1 MTGKSGRRITTWGL
15 WSLRRPALSLVLT
28 VDAAAVAIAVLSS
41 LSAAITPTQ
50 WLWFAVLTAAAVAHL
65 EAVRTIERRREQ
77 ASKKAP
83 YTNLK
88 SLWVFAALLVLP
100 LPLVIGLTAVSYVY
114 CWYRVYGP
122 TILFRKFYS
131 AATFVL
137 ASAVASAV
145 LDGPLLPHDLWSL
158 LRVAAAAGV
167 WWLVNYALVVVAIG
181 WSSPE
186 KLPIRQALG
195 HPGDQLVV
203 ASALGLGATMAV
215 LLVHEPWALPAPMIA
230 VLCVHRDLLLPQYL
244 RASRTDQKTG
254 LATPVYWADVV
265 TAALDRA
272 KLSET
277 GLGVLFLDVDKF
289 KAINDTYGHP
299 AGDQAIRA
307 VADLVRA
314 EVRAQDLVARY
325 GGDEL
330 AILLPGLEPG
340 QLLAVAERI
349 RSRLARTPVVLTA
362 TTDGQPRTLSG
373 VSTSMG
379 VASYPGDGISVEQL
393 LMSADG
399 ALLQAKQ
406 NGRNQ
411 IRVAA
416 AAPVRGMHGMSEMLS
431 GKSREDQ
438 GNAVADH
445 SRQMP

>member
-1 MTGKSGRRITTWGL
+1 M
-15 WSLRRPALSLVLT
+15 LT
-28 VDAAAVAIAVLSS
+28 VDAVAVAITVLSS
-41 LSAAITPTQ
+41 VSVAVTRTQ
-50 WLWFAVLTAAAVAHL
+50 WLWFAVLTAAAIAHL

-100 LPLVIGLTAVSYVY
+100 LPLVIALTAVSYGY

-122 TILFRKFYS
+122 TILFRKAYS

-137 ASAVASAV
+137 ASAAASVV
-145 LDGPLLPHDLWSL
+145 LHGIEPDAAGGRLPHDAWSL
-158 LRVAAAAGV
+158 LLVTAAAAA

-181 WSSPE
+181 LSAHE
-186 KLPIRQALG
+186 EVTVRQALG

-203 ASALGLGATMAV
+203 ASALGLGATMGV

-230 VLCVHRDLLLPQYL
+230 VLCVHRDLLLPQYV

-272 KLSET
+272 KLSQT
-277 GLGVLFLDVDKF
+277 RLGVLFLDIDKF

-314 EVRAQDLVARY
+314 EVRSEDLVARY

-330 AILLPGLEPG
+330 AILLPGLRSD

-349 RSRLARTPVVLTA
+349 RSRLANTPIVLTA
-362 TTDGQPRTLSG
+362 TTDGRPRTLPG

-379 VASYPGDGISVEQL
+379 VASYPDNGASADQL
-393 LMSADG
+393 LTSADG
-399 ALLQAKQ
+399 ALLRAKQ

-411 IRVAA
+411 IRQA
-416 AAPVRGMHGMSEMLS
+416 EI
-431 GKSREDQ
+431 
-438 GNAVADH
+438 AVLARTNPGDTRP
-445 SRQMP
+445 SA

>member
-1 MTGKSGRRITTWGL
+1 MTGEGGGRTAKQGL
-15 WSLRRPALSLVLT
+15 RSLPRPALCLVLA
-28 VDAAAVAIAVLSS
+28 VDAGAVGIGVFSS
-41 LSAAITPTQ
+41 ISAEITRTQ
-50 WLWFAVLTAAAVAHL
+50 WLWFAVLAAAAVAHL

-100 LPLVIGLTAVSYVY
+100 LPLVLALTAVSYAY

-122 TILFRKFYS
+122 TILFRKVYS

-137 ASAVASAV
+137 ASAAASAV
-145 LDGPLLPHDLWSL
+145 LNNVSPGARLPHDLWSL
-158 LRVAAAAGV
+158 LLVAAAAAV
-167 WWLVNYALVVVAIG
+167 WWLVNYALVVVAICL
-181 WSSPE
+181 STHE
-186 KLPIRQALG
+186 KLPVRQALG

-215 LLVHEPWALPAPMIA
+215 LLVREPWALPAPMIA

-254 LATPVYWADVV
+254 LAAPAYWADVV

-272 KLSET
+272 KLSQT
-277 GLGVLFLDVDKF
+277 RLGVVFLDVDKF
-289 KAINDTYGHP
+289 KAVNDTYGHP

-314 EVRAQDLVARY
+314 EVRSEDLVARY

-330 AILLPGLEPG
+330 AILVPGLDPG

-349 RSRLARTPVVLTA
+349 RTRLLHTPVVLTA
-362 TTDGQPRTLSG
+362 TTDGQPRTLPG

-379 VASYPGDGISVEQL
+379 VASYPENGASVDQL

-399 ALLQAKQ
+399 ALLRAKR

-411 IRVAA
+411 IRVAGA
-416 AAPVRGMHGMSEMLS
+416 VVLAEADPRS
-431 GKSREDQ
+431 GRAF
-438 GNAVADH
+438 G
-445 SRQMP
+445 

>member
-1 MTGKSGRRITTWGL
+1 MTGESGGRITRRGFR
-15 WSLRRPALSLVLT
+15 SLPRPALCLVLA
-28 VDAAAVAIAVLSS
+28 VDAVAVAIGVFSAVSVS
-41 LSAAITPTQ
+41 VTRTE
-50 WLWFAVLTAAAVAHL
+50 WLWFALLTAAAVGHL

-100 LPLVIGLTAVSYVY
+100 LPLVIALTAVSYAY

-122 TILFRKFYS
+122 TILYRKIYS

-137 ASAVASAV
+137 ASAVASTI
-145 LDGPLLPHDLWSL
+145 LDSISPSGPRLPHDGWSL
-158 LRVAAAAGV
+158 LLVAAAAAA

-181 WSSPE
+181 WSTHE
-186 KLPIRQALG
+186 KLPLRQALG

-265 TAALDRA
+265 TAALERA
-272 KLSET
+272 RLSQT
-277 GLGVLFLDVDKF
+277 GLGVLFLDLDKF

-307 VADLVRA
+307 VADRVRSEVRA
-314 EVRAQDLVARY
+314 EDLVARY

-330 AILLPGLEPG
+330 AILLPGLRSGE
-340 QLLAVAERI
+340 LLAVAERI
-349 RSRLARTPVVLTA
+349 RSRLAHTPIVLTA
-362 TTDGQPRTLSG
+362 TTDGEPRTLPG

-379 VASYPGDGISVEQL
+379 VASYPENGVSAEQL
-393 LMSADG
+393 LRAADG
-399 ALLQAKQ
+399 ALLRAKQ

-411 IRVAA
+411 IRVAGVGSDA
-416 AAPVRGMHGMSEMLS
+416 VLARANPRQHRPS
-431 GKSREDQ
+431 G
-438 GNAVADH
+438 
-445 SRQMP
+445 

>member
-1 MTGKSGRRITTWGL
+1 MTRWGL
-15 WSLRRPALSLVLT
+15 WSLPRPALCLVLA
-28 VDAAAVAIAVLSS
+28 VDAAAVALAVLAP
-41 LSAAITPTQ
+41 LSVEVTRTQ

-100 LPLVIGLTAVSYVY
+100 LPLVIALTAVSFWY

-122 TILFRKFYS
+122 TVLFRKIYS

-137 ASAVASAV
+137 ASAASSVV
-145 LDGPLLPHDLWSL
+145 LQGVEPSADVGARLPHDAWSL
-158 LRVAAAAGV
+158 LLVTAAAAV

-181 WSSPE
+181 LSSPGE
-186 KLPIRQALG
+186 LTVRQALG

-265 TAALDRA
+265 TAAVERA
-272 KLSET
+272 QLSRT
-277 GLGVLFLDVDKF
+277 GIGVLFLDLDKF
-289 KAINDTYGHP
+289 KTINDTYGHP

-314 EVRAQDLVARY
+314 EVRSQDLVARY

-330 AILLPGLEPG
+330 AILLPDLDPD

-349 RSRLARTPVVLTA
+349 RSRLAQTPIVLTA
-362 TTDGQPRTLSG
+362 TDGQQHTLPG

-379 VASYPGDGISVEQL
+379 VASYPGDGVSADQL
-393 LMSADG
+393 LTAADG

-406 NGRNQ
+406 NGRSQ
-411 IRVAA
+411 IRRAGVAGN
-416 AAPVRGMHGMSEMLS
+416 PVLARRRL
-431 GKSREDQ
+431 
-438 GNAVADH
+438 H
-445 SRQMP
+445 S

>member
-1 MTGKSGRRITTWGL
+1 MTGESGSRITTWGL
-15 WSLRRPALSLVLT
+15 WSLPRPALCLVLA
-28 VDAAAVAIAVLSS
+28 VDAVAVAITVFSSVSVAV
-41 LSAAITPTQ
+41 TRTQ
-50 WLWFAVLTAAAVAHL
+50 WLWFAVLVAAAVAHL

-100 LPLVIGLTAVSYVY
+100 LPLVIGLTAVSYLY

-122 TILFRKFYS
+122 AILFRKFYS

-137 ASAVASAV
+137 ASAFASTV
-145 LDGPLLPHDLWSL
+145 LDGPRLPHDVWSL
-158 LRVAAAAGV
+158 LLVAAAAGG

-181 WSSPE
+181 LSSQE
-186 KLPIRQALG
+186 KVPVRQALG

-215 LLVHEPWALPAPMIA
+215 LLVHEPWALPAPMVA

-254 LATPVYWADVV
+254 LATPVYWAGVV

-272 KLSET
+272 KLSQT

-340 QLLAVAERI
+340 QVLAVAERI
-349 RSRLARTPVVLTA
+349 RFRVARTPVVLTA

-379 VASYPGDGISVEQL
+379 VASYPDDGVSVEQL
-393 LMSADG
+393 LTSADG
-399 ALLQAKQ
+399 ALLQAKR

-411 IRVAA
+411 IWVAGA
-416 AAPVRGMHGMSEMLS
+416 GGCRGAGAGTS
-431 GKSREDQ
+431 
-438 GNAVADH
+438 A
-445 SRQMP
+445 

>member
-1 MTGKSGRRITTWGL
+1 MTGEDGRRRATRGL
-15 WSLRRPALSLVLT
+15 WSLPRPALCLVLA
-28 VDAAAVAIAVLSS
+28 VDLVAVVLAVLSS
-41 LSAAITPTQ
+41 VSVSITRTQ
-50 WLWFAVLTAAAVAHL
+50 WLWFAVLAAAAIAHL

-100 LPLVIGLTAVSYVY
+100 LPLVIALTAVSYLY

-122 TILFRKFYS
+122 TILFRKIYS

-137 ASAVASAV
+137 ASAASSLV
-145 LDGPLLPHDLWSL
+145 LDGVAPGARLPHDLLSL
-158 LRVAAAAGV
+158 LLVAAAAAT

-181 WSSPE
+181 LSAHG
-186 KLPIRQALG
+186 KLAVRQALG

-254 LATPVYWADVV
+254 LATPAYWADVV

-272 KLSET
+272 KLSQT
-277 GLGVLFLDVDKF
+277 RLGVLFLDVDKF
-289 KAINDTYGHP
+289 KTINDTYGHP
-299 AGDQAIRA
+299 AGDQVIRA
-307 VADLVRA
+307 VADLVKA
-314 EVRAQDLVARY
+314 EVRSQDLVARY

-330 AILLPGLEPG
+330 AILLPGLESD
-340 QLLAVAERI
+340 QVLAVAERI
-349 RSRLARTPVVLTA
+349 RSRLAHTPIALTA
-362 TTDGQPRTLSG
+362 TTDGQSRTLPG

-379 VASYPGDGISVEQL
+379 VASYPGNGATADQL
-393 LMSADG
+393 LTAADG

-411 IRVAA
+411 IRQARF
-416 AAPVRGMHGMSEMLS
+416 PRQQEMRTT
-431 GKSREDQ
+431 GSRETP
-438 GNAVADH
+438 
-445 SRQMP
+445 SPTP